1 MTYRLE
7 EVFNE
12 ALLPSVTF
20 VPPRELPDLLTSL
33 RSRGKHITISGPS
46 GCGKTTLVKKA
57 LEKIG
62 LSGNEYHWISGRDY
76 AICAN
81 WTEVFAQAFGCLS
94 NENEILQWMGAAGLL
109 VVDDFHHLALDV
121 RNQIGYKLK
130 RWGEL
135 GHRFVLI
142 GIAASSNKL
151 LEVDSELAIRN
162 DPYELKTQ
170 DDDFI
175 ERLIRRGQEALNITF
190 EPSTFETIVKASQ
203 GIPSAAHVICKAA
216 CVTYDVV
223 DTLSEPKSL
232 KVELKEIKESIIRTY
247 RAKYHNR
254 IVGLVKG
261 KRQARSVHNTYFEIV
276 KNICLIQKSEFSTR
290 ELWQRIA
297 GTEPDPA
304 LRNKK
309 STSFYN
315 CLKNLDDIIK
325 DRALED
331 ALYYDKT
338 GDVISIEDPSFRFYL
353 NFVEVDELRNAVRV
367 RSGRFP
373 WDVAVSFA
381 GENRRTV
388 EEFRDYLNSAGYS
401 VFYDFD
407 HQHILWGQNL
417 REKLGDVYA
426 NES

>member
-1 MTYRLE
+1 LSDT
-7 EVFNE
+7 
-12 ALLPSVTF
+12 
-20 VPPRELPDLLTSL
+20 
-33 RSRGKHITISGPS
+33 
-46 GCGKTTLVKKA
+46 
-57 LEKIG
+57 EK
-62 LSGNEYHWISGRDY
+62 
-76 AICAN
+76 
-81 WTEVFAQAFGCLS
+81 
-94 NENEILQWMGAAGLL
+94 
-109 VVDDFHHLALDV
+109 
-121 RNQIGYKLK
+121 
-130 RWGEL
+130 
-135 GHRFVLI
+135 
-142 GIAASSNKL
+142 
-151 LEVDSELAIRN
+151 
-162 DPYELKTQ
+162 
-170 DDDFI
+170 
-175 ERLIRRGQEALNITF
+175 
-190 EPSTFETIVKASQ
+190 
-203 GIPSAAHVICKAA
+203 
-216 CVTYDVV
+216 
-223 DTLSEPKSL
+223 
-232 KVELKEIKESIIRTY
+232 
-247 RAKYHNR
+247 
-254 IVGLVKG
+254 
-261 KRQARSVHNTYFEIV
+261 
-276 KNICLIQKSEFSTR
+276 EFSTR

-381 GENRRTV
+381 GEHRQIV
-388 EEFRDYLNSAGYS
+388 EEFREYLNSAGYS

-426 NES
+426 NEAEFMVIFLSEKYPEKDWPSFEFDVGKAARQKRTKEYLLPVILDDVQVVGISSDYGILDARRMSIEEIAKIMIEKLEAEPSNTVLNEGNASVIFN